1 MAYHADTVVHLNT
14 GQLWTIGH
22 EVVRNGGQLR
32 GNINAGQLLTA
43 TERTVFHRRNA
54 VRQRHCGKACIGKGI
69 ITYVGQCRLF
79 GNVDCGQ
86 IRTVLE
92 RIMIDTSCSISQ
104 CHTL

>member
-14 GQLWTIGH
+14 GQLRTIGH

-43 TERTVFHRRNA
+43 TERTIVHRRNA

-69 ITYVGQCRLF
+69 NTYVVQCRLF
-79 GNVDCGQ
+79 GDVHSGQ
-86 IRTVLE
+86 IRTILE
-92 RIMIDTSCSISQ
+92 RIIVYTGCSISQ
-104 CHTL
+104 RHTL